1 MSTSVSQSSVLF
13 LDSLAYS
20 SRSELF
26 AVTTKELVVW
36 ALMVCGIFFFQD
48 WELLYT
54 QTFLFYHKARLQH
67 KFLLQITNI
76 CKQHC
81 LSVTMTVILS
91 LWIDHQQPKFSSL
104 TRDCAQ

>member
-36 ALMVCGIFFFQD
+36 ALIVCGIFGI
-48 WELLYT
+48 L
-54 QTFLFYHKARLQH
+54 
-67 KFLLQITNI
+67 
-76 CKQHC
+76 
-81 LSVTMTVILS
+81 TVILS

>member
-54 QTFLFYHKARLQH
+54 QTFFFITRLVYSTNFCFRSQTFANSTA
-67 KFLLQITNI
+67 FL
-76 CKQHC
+76 
-81 LSVTMTVILS
+81 
-91 LWIDHQQPKFSSL
+91 
-104 TRDCAQ
+104 